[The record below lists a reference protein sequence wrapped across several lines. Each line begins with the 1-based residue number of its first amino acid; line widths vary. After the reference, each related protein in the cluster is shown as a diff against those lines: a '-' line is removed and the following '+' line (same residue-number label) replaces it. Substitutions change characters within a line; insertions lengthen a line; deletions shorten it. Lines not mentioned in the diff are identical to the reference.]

1 MNMTSRLPLIP
12 CLIAL
17 VLILAGYH
25 FAAIELKIL
34 GGIYLSWGTISHF
47 RNVHIVRK
55 HFERR
60 GHIL

>member
-1 MNMTSRLPLIP
+1 MTYKLPYMP

-34 GGIYLSWGTISHF
+34 SGIYLGWASLIHL
-47 RNVHIVRK
+47 RNIRIVRYVYEK
-55 HFERR
+55 QRQ
-60 GHIL
+60 IL